1 MITMRTITLTL
12 TGLVTAWVLAGCAS
26 SSGYKQAD
34 KTGQG
39 IADFHQE
46 LVNLKKAVDGT
57 LGLLDQTT
65 ETAATDPRKAFE
77 AFSKSIDKVEGA
89 RAKSDKRA
97 SAMRAA
103 GDAYFEQ
110 WEAQLAAINNP
121 DIRKLAE
128 ERKAKLSEI
137 FSKLP
142 PLMEQAKTR
151 FDPFLSDLKDLRS
164 FLSQDLTVAGVD
176 AAKDI
181 IRKTRAH
188 GDTLQESLDGLIAEM
203 NSISAALT
211 PSKTAAK

>member
-1 MITMRTITLTL
+1 MRTMRTITLTL
-12 TGLVTAWVLAGCAS
+12 TGLAAAWVLAGCAS

-46 LVNLKKAVDGT
+46 VVNLKDAVDST
-57 LGLLDQTT
+57 LGLLDETT

-77 AFSKSIDKVEGA
+77 AFSKSIARVESA
-89 RAKSDKRA
+89 RAKADKRA
-97 SAMRAA
+97 AAMRAA
-103 GDAYFEQ
+103 GDAYFDQ
-110 WEAQLAAINNP
+110 WEAQLASINNP

-128 ERKAKLSEI
+128 ERKAKLNEI

-142 PLMEQAKTR
+142 PLLEQAKAG
-151 FDPFLSDLKDLRS
+151 FDPFLSDLRDLRN

-181 IRKTRAH
+181 IKKTREH
-188 GDTLQESLDGLIAEM
+188 GDTLQESLDELIAEM

-211 PSKTAAK
+211 PSKAPAK